1 MNNLATKFGN
11 LLRDL
16 RRKKGFTQQELAI
29 DSDLD
34 RTYISKLERGE
45 RMPTILTVFK
55 IAGVLGV
62 SPSSIM
68 RELEK

>member
-45 RMPTILTVFK
+45 CMPTILTVFK